1 MRKLFPTY
9 IFRCMDTATIYDVI
23 EVKGPVLDSTYIWTD
38 ASIDTNSTAVVRIN
52 NLVVN

>member
-23 EVKGPVLDSTYIWTD
+23 EVKGPVPEEIRHISGQMQ
-38 ASIDTNSTAVVRIN
+38 V
-52 NLVVN
+52 